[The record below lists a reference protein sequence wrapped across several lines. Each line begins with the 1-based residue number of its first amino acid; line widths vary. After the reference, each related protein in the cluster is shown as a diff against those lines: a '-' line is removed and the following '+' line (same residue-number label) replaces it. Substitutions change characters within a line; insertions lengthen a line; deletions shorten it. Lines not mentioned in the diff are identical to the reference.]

1 MSKYTLVDVSA
12 CCDHHATDAIEMLY
26 KSNAE
31 PPDGG
36 AWEPHDSPFISRLI
50 ELFTER
56 GLLRL
61 GRVKDELQ
69 AWLDGARHD
78 PTAIKPI
85 DRPSGMMGRWTQAEL
100 DLARLYLT
108 ALPKEQFSLDDWML
122 VVDYL
127 VQRYLPMDDMRSEAE
142 WFTVRASMM
151 GRVQANME
159 SLTAKQA
166 DKVMAAL
173 PTTIGAAASAF
184 RMSPEQRA
192 VMEFGWQH
200 CAENVV
206 ALTDDLRHKMRRLIM
221 NYQFAQFTGD
231 KAVTAEALQS
241 KLLDEFGL
249 LNRDW
254 RRIAVTEAGENA
266 NQGLIA
272 SLPVGTKVRRVEQ
285 YKHAC
290 GHCVKIDG
298 KVMTVVSPTK
308 EPKDGDTE
316 VWVGKNNV
324 GRSASP
330 RKKVGGVLVER
341 EPHELWWIAAG
352 VQHPHCRG
360 RWVVQQNPDSA
371 GDSAFSAWLVQTLR
385 G

>member
-1 MSKYTLVDVSA
+1 MSALVDLSL
-12 CCDHHATDAIEMLY
+12 CCDHHASDALEMLY
-26 KSNAE
+26 KSTTE

-36 AWEPHDSPFISRLI
+36 AWEPHESPFISRLI

-61 GRVKDELQ
+61 DRVRDELQ
-69 AWLDGARHD
+69 AWLEGARHD
-78 PTAIKPI
+78 PSATQPI
-85 DRPSGMMGRWTQAEL
+85 QRPEGMMGRWTQAEL

-108 ALPKEQFSLDDWML
+108 TLPKERFDLGDWML

-127 VQRYLPMDDMRSEAE
+127 VQRYLPMNDMRSEAE
-142 WFTVRASMM
+142 WFAVRSTMM

-166 DKVMAAL
+166 DKVIAAL
-173 PTTIGAAASAF
+173 PSTIGEAASAF
-184 RMSPEQRA
+184 RLTPEQRA
-192 VMEFGWQH
+192 IMEFGRER
-200 CAENVV
+200 CAENIVS
-206 ALTDDLRHKMRRLIM
+206 LTDDLRHRMRKRIM
-221 NYQFAQFTGD
+221 DYQFAQFTGD
-231 KAVTAEALQS
+231 RAITAESLQT
-241 KLLDEFGL
+241 KLLDDFGL

-316 VWVGKNNV
+316 VWVGKNNI

-330 RKKVGGVLVER
+330 RKKVGGELVER
-341 EPHELWWIAAG
+341 EPHEMWWIAAG

-360 RWVVQQNPDSA
+360 RWVVQQNPDAA
-371 GDSAFSAWLVQTLR
+371 GDSAFSAWLATTLR